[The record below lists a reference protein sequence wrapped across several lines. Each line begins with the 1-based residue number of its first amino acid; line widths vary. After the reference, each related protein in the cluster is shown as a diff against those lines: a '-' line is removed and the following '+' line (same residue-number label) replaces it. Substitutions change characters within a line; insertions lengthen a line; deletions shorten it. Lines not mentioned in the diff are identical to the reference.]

1 MDYKSFE
8 LHKEKCFL
16 GSKEKQK
23 SSEKDDSFD
32 IPKELRLF
40 WEFIKMKDFNL
51 NYLFISNENR
61 SLENFIPTIL
71 VNYSN
76 FPYKLKEIFA
86 SLLSNELYSQTCQNL
101 GDISLKPEF
110 FDIFDQY
117 PLETHI

>member
-1 MDYKSFE
+1 MDNKSFE

-40 WEFIKMKDFNL
+40 WEFIKLKDSNL
-51 NYLFISNENR
+51 NYFFISNENR
-61 SLENFIPTIL
+61 SLENFFSTIL

-86 SLLSNELYSQTCQNL
+86 
-101 GDISLKPEF
+101 F
-110 FDIFDQY
+110 
-117 PLETHI
+117 